1 MQMCFYHLAG
11 ATLTPLR
18 LITTFTEAQK
28 EHEVYLDDDFTV
40 SLFNPGPDSCFKY
53 FSLN

>member
-1 MQMCFYHLAG
+1 MQMCFDHLTG

-18 LITTFTEAQK
+18 LINNFTEAQK

-40 SLFNPGPDSCFKY
+40 FLFIPGPDSCFKC